1 MGGVMFR
8 TVCTFVAAAFLFG
21 CAATRDGLDYS
32 SVSKTYGGPKNGQ
45 GRIVV
50 LLEKGYAGPFDH
62 GYPVSLDNEPI
73 GELKTGTFVYGDRPA
88 GRHELSV
95 NQWDFPGVTKQEVN
109 VVAGRTYFFV
119 TKQSDRSK
127 ALTVGSFAGLTGMA
141 VTTIATSGS
150 SNPGPVDFEP
160 LDEAA
165 GTRAIS
171 ELRLA
176 K

>member
-1 MGGVMFR
+1 MFR
-8 TVCTFVAAAFLFG
+8 NVCTFVAAALLFG
-21 CAATRDGLDYS
+21 CAATRDGMDYAS
-32 SVSKTYGGPKNGQ
+32 LSRTYGVPKNGQ

-50 LLEKGYAGPFDH
+50 LLEKGYAGAFDH

-73 GELKTGTFVYGDRPA
+73 GELKTGTFVDGDRPA

-95 NQWDFPGVTKQEVN
+95 NEWDFPGVTKQEVN
-109 VVAGRTYFFV
+109 VAAGRTYFFV

-127 ALTVGSFAGLTGMA
+127 AMTVGSFGGLTGMA
-141 VTTIATSGS
+141 VTAIATSGS
-150 SNPGPVDFEP
+150 SNPGPVDFMP

-165 GTRAIS
+165 GMRAIS

>member
-1 MGGVMFR
+1 MFR
-8 TVCTFVAAAFLFG
+8 NACTFAAAALLFG
-21 CAATRDGLDYS
+21 CAATRDGLDYA

-50 LLEKGYAGPFDH
+50 LLEKGYAGAFDH

-73 GELKTGTFVYGDRPA
+73 GELKTGTFVYADRPA

-95 NQWDFPGVTKQEVN
+95 NEWDFPGVTRQEVN
-109 VVAGRTYFFV
+109 VTPGRTYFFV

-127 ALTVGSFAGLTGMA
+127 AITVGSFGGLAGIA
-141 VTTIATSGS
+141 VTAVATSGS
-150 SNPGPVDFEP
+150 SNPGPVDFTP

-165 GTRAIS
+165 GMRAIS

-176 K
+176 E

>member
-1 MGGVMFR
+1 MFR
-8 TVCTFVAAAFLFG
+8 TICTFVAAALLFG
-21 CAATRDGLDYS
+21 CAATTRDGLDYS
-32 SVSKTYGGPKNGQ
+32 SVAKTYGGPKKGE

-50 LLEKGYAGPFDH
+50 LLEKGYAGVFDQ

-73 GELKTGTFVYGDRPA
+73 GELRTGTFVYGDRPP

-119 TKQSDRSK
+119 TKQSERSK
-127 ALTVGSFAGLTGMA
+127 AMKVGSFAGLTGMA
-141 VTTIATSGS
+141 VTAIATSGNA
-150 SNPGPVDFEP
+150 NPGPVDFDP

-165 GTRAIS
+165 GMRAIS

-176 K
+176 Q

>member
-1 MGGVMFR
+1 MYR
-8 TVCTFVAAAFLFG
+8 TICAFVGAALLFG
-21 CAATRDGLDYS
+21 CAVTRDGIDYAS
-32 SVSKTYGGPKNGQ
+32 ISQTYGGPKNGQ

-50 LLEKGYAGPFDH
+50 LLEKGFAGAFDH

-73 GELKTGTFVYGDRPA
+73 GELKTGTFVYGDRPP

-95 NQWDFPGVTKQEVN
+95 NEWDFPGVTKQEVN
-109 VVAGRTYFFV
+109 VTAGRTYFFV

-141 VTTIATSGS
+141 VTAIATSGS
-150 SNPGPVDFEP
+150 SNPGPVDFMP

-165 GTRAIS
+165 GMRAIS
-171 ELRLA
+171 ELRLG

>member
-1 MGGVMFR
+1 MLRSVWALI
-8 TVCTFVAAAFLFG
+8 AASALFG
-21 CAATRDGLDYS
+21 CAGTRDGLDYA
-32 SVSKTYGGPKNGQ
+32 SVSQAYGGPRNGQ

-50 LLEKGYAGPFDH
+50 LLEKGYAGPLDH

-73 GELKTGTFVYGDRPA
+73 GELKTGTFIYGDRPA

-95 NQWDFPGVTKQEVN
+95 NEWDFPGVTKQEVN
-109 VVAGRTYFFV
+109 VAAGRTYFFV

-127 ALTVGSFAGLTGMA
+127 ALTVGSFVGLAGMA
-141 VTTIATSGS
+141 VTAVATSGS
-150 SNPGPVDFEP
+150 SNPGPVDFMP

-165 GTRAIS
+165 GMRAIS